1 MSTWHSNRFR
11 DHHAAQGL
19 SPKAMGL
26 AYLLAT
32 HIRQNDQFQIQVWR
46 LAEQAGLSE
55 SSVKRGVDELET
67 AGIISRQR
75 RGRRS
80 ATLYTWVMV
89 CPIGCEKTH
98 HRYGKPDASGNWVPT
113 ATNGAASHEVKATLN
128 SGLDH
133 PVDSEW
139 YLTGTTSG
147 TPQVLLKN
155 NKDFSEI
162 DKNLFL
168 SVDNEKDLLELEAFT
183 VQAIDAALLE
193 LLASAEASVDHE
205 AELELI
211 RHPSHCSGMA
221 QAAIALWFDKC
232 SNKTARS
239 WGRYLSRCI
248 SNDPTAISCE
258 YDGELASSLYS
269 AISSWNKEATGYL
282 WRDLSKENKDFCL
295 YLQQTAAP
303 LTDEDTPQPAQEYSA
318 ESEPLPGASEA
329 NKRWLGNRT
338 SAHALSYVDAANE
351 LEVVIPPGTDI
362 VGAGELV
369 VSERKRRK
377 DLLEEELLPVEEA
390 KA

>member
-1 MSTWHSNRFR
+1 MYWHTNRFR

-32 HIRQNDQFQIQVWR
+32 HIRKNDQFQIQGWR

-55 SSVKRGVDELET
+55 SSVKRGVDELEA

-98 HRYGKPDASGNWVPT
+98 HRSPKADASGTWAPT
-113 ATNGAASHEVKATLN
+113 ATNGAASHEVKATLD

-139 YLTGTTSG
+139 CQPDTTSG
-147 TPQVLLKN
+147 VSLTSLKN

-168 SVDNEKDLLELEAFT
+168 SVDNEEDLLELEAFT

-211 RHPSHCSGMA
+211 RHPSHRLGMA

-248 SNDPTAISCE
+248 HNDPTAISCE
-258 YDGELASSLYS
+258 YDGELAIAFYS
-269 AISSWNKEATGYL
+269 AISSWNKEATGHL
-282 WRDLSKENKDFCL
+282 WRDLSQEKKDFCL
-295 YLQQTAAP
+295 DLQQTAAP
-303 LTDEDTPQPAQEYSA
+303 LTDEDTPQPAQEYLA

-329 NKRWLGNRT
+329 NKRWLGNKT
-338 SAHALSYVDAANE
+338 SAYALSYVKLANE
-351 LEVVIPPGTDI
+351 LGLVIPPGIDI
-362 VGAGELV
+362 MGAGELV

-377 DLLEEELLPVEEA
+377 DLLEEELLSVEEA

>member
-11 DHHAAQGL
+11 DHYAAQGL

-32 HIRQNDQFQIQVWR
+32 HIRKNDQFQIQVWR

-55 SSVKRGVDELET
+55 SSVKRAAFELET

-98 HRYGKPDASGNWVPT
+98 HRSPKADASGTWAPT

-139 YLTGTTSG
+139 CQPDLTSG
-147 TPQVLLKN
+147 VSLTSLIN

-168 SVDNEKDLLELEAFT
+168 SVDNEEDLLELEAFT
-183 VQAIDAALLE
+183 VQAIDAALVE
-193 LLASAEASVDHE
+193 ELASAEASVDHE

-211 RHPSHCSGMA
+211 RHPSHRLGMA
-221 QAAIALWFDKC
+221 QAAIALWFDNLKE
-232 SNKTARS
+232 KKPHA
-239 WGRYLSRCI
+239 WGRYLSQCI
-248 SNDPTAISCE
+248 HNDPTAISCE
-258 YDGELASSLYS
+258 YDGELAIAFYS
-269 AISSWNKEATGYL
+269 AISSWNKEATGHL
-282 WRDLSKENKDFCL
+282 WRDLSQEKKDFCL
-295 YLQQTAAP
+295 DLQQTAAP
-303 LTDEDTPQPAQEYSA
+303 LTDEDTPQPAQEYLA
-318 ESEPLPGASEA
+318 ESEPLLGVSEA
-329 NKRWLGNRT
+329 NKRWLGNKT
-338 SAHALSYVDAANE
+338 SAYALRYVEVLNE
-351 LEVVIPPGTDI
+351 LEVVIPPGIDI

-377 DLLEEELLPVEEA
+377 DLLEG
-390 KA
+390 

>member
-11 DHHAAQGL
+11 DHYAAQGL

-32 HIRQNDQFQIQVWR
+32 HIRKNDQFQIQGWR

-98 HRYGKPDASGNWVPT
+98 HRYGKSDASGTWVPT
-113 ATNGAASHEVKATLN
+113 ATNGASSHEVKATLN
-128 SGLDH
+128 SGLVH
-133 PVDSEW
+133 PVESEW
-139 YLTGTTSG
+139 CQPDLSSGVSLTS
-147 TPQVLLKN
+147 LIN

-282 WRDLSKENKDFCL
+282 WRDLSQEKKDFCL
-295 YLQQTAAP
+295 YLQTAAP

-318 ESEPLPGASEA
+318 ESEPLLGASEA
-329 NKRWLGNRT
+329 NKRWLGNST
-338 SAHALSYVDAANE
+338 SAHALRYVEVANE
-351 LEVVIPPGTDI
+351 LGLVIPPGTDI
-362 VGAGELV
+362 MGAGELV

-377 DLLEEELLPVEEA
+377 DLLEEELLSVEEA

>member
-1 MSTWHSNRFR
+1 
-11 DHHAAQGL
+11 
-19 SPKAMGL
+19 MGL

-32 HIRQNDQFQIQVWR
+32 HIRKNDQFQIQVWR
-46 LAEQAGLSE
+46 LAEQTGLSE
-55 SSVKRGVDELET
+55 RSVKRGVDELET

-75 RGRRS
+75 QGRRS

-98 HRYGKPDASGNWVPT
+98 HRYGKPDASGTWAPT
-113 ATNGAASHEVKATLN
+113 ATNGASSHEVKATLN

-133 PVDSEW
+133 PVESEW
-139 YLTGTTSG
+139 CQPVTTSG
-147 TPQVLLKN
+147 VSLTSLKN

-183 VQAIDAALLE
+183 VQAIDAALVE

-239 WGRYLSRCI
+239 WGRYLSQCI

-269 AISSWNKEATGYL
+269 TISSWNKEA
-282 WRDLSKENKDFCL
+282 
-295 YLQQTAAP
+295 
-303 LTDEDTPQPAQEYSA
+303 TPQPAQEYSA
-318 ESEPLPGASEA
+318 ESEPLLGVSEA
-329 NKRWLGNRT
+329 NNRWLGNRT
-338 SAHALSYVDAANE
+338 SAYALSYVEVLNE
-351 LEVVIPPGTDI
+351 LEIVIPPGTDI

>member
-19 SPKAMGL
+19 SPKASLL

-32 HIRQNDQFQIQVWR
+32 HIRKNDQFQIQVWR
-46 LAEQAGLSE
+46 LAEQTGLSE
-55 SSVKRGVDELET
+55 RSVKRGVDELET

-80 ATLYTWVMV
+80 ATLYTWVMA

-98 HRYGKPDASGNWVPT
+98 HRNGKSDASGNWVPT
-113 ATNGAASHEVKATLN
+113 ATNGAASHEVKATLD
-128 SGLDH
+128 SGLVH
-133 PVDSEW
+133 PVESEW
-139 YLTGTTSG
+139 CQPVTTSG
-147 TPQVLLKN
+147 VSLTSLIN

-168 SVDNEKDLLELEAFT
+168 SVDNEEDLLELEAFT
-183 VQAIDAALLE
+183 GWAIDAALLE
-193 LLASAEASVDHE
+193 ELASAEASVDHE

-211 RHPSHCSGMA
+211 RHPSHRSGMA

-282 WRDLSKENKDFCL
+282 WRDLSQENKDFCL
-295 YLQQTAAP
+295 DLQQTAAP
-303 LTDEDTPQPAQEYSA
+303 LADEDTPQPAQEYLA
-318 ESEPLPGASEA
+318 ESEPLPGVPEA

-338 SAHALSYVDAANE
+338 SAHALRYVEVLNE
-351 LEVVIPPGTDI
+351 LEIVIPPGTDI

-369 VSERKRRK
+369 VSERKRREA
-377 DLLEEELLPVEEA
+377 LLEG
-390 KA
+390 

>member
-1 MSTWHSNRFR
+1 
-11 DHHAAQGL
+11 
-19 SPKAMGL
+19 MGL

-46 LAEQAGLSE
+46 LAEQTGLSE
-55 SSVKRGVDELET
+55 SSVKRGVDELEA

-98 HRYGKPDASGNWVPT
+98 HRSGKADASGNWVPT

-133 PVDSEW
+133 PVESEW
-139 YLTGTTSG
+139 CQPDLSSGVSLTS
-147 TPQVLLKN
+147 LIN

-168 SVDNEKDLLELEAFT
+168 SVDNEEDLLELEAFT
-183 VQAIDAALLE
+183 VQAIDAALVE

-211 RHPSHCSGMA
+211 RHPSHRLGMA

-282 WRDLSKENKDFCL
+282 WRDLSQEKKDSFL

-303 LTDEDTPQPAQEYSA
+303 LTDEDTPQPAQEYLA
-318 ESEPLPGASEA
+318 ESEPLPGVSEA

-351 LEVVIPPGTDI
+351 LEVVIPPGIDI

-377 DLLEEELLPVEEA
+377 DLLEEELLSVEEA